1 VLCRLL
7 CRSGQEWAGEGV
19 VARHPA
25 PAPASAPAPG
35 PAPSHAPA
43 PARAHHPAL
52 PSGSHVQRT
61 VGGGAAL
68 GEDSSRDVACRERA
82 EQRVAL
88 WLSCG
93 AGQGR
98 EAGLEGR
105 GEGQGEG

>member
-1 VLCRLL
+1 MLCRLL

-25 PAPASAPAPG
+25 PAPAR
-35 PAPSHAPA
+35 APSHASA

-88 WLSCG
+88 VVVQCG
-93 AGQGR
+93 SGS
-98 EAGLEGR
+98 
-105 GEGQGEG
+105 

>member
-1 VLCRLL
+1 MLCRLL

-35 PAPSHAPA
+35 PAPSHAPAPARAPAPAPSHASA

-88 WLSCG
+88 VVVRCG
-93 AGQGR
+93 SGS
-98 EAGLEGR
+98 
-105 GEGQGEG
+105 